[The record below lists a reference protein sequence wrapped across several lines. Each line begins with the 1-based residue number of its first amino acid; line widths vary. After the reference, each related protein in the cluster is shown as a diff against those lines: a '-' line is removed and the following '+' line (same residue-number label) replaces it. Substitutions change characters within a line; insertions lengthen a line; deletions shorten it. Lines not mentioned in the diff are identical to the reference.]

1 MVAFLN
7 MKIIWKKVDR
17 IHKQMQKQIKKYENN
32 MKKYEN
38 QPGACQRLKN
48 GGFEEFL
55 KCSLRGSCLFLVTL
69 FSYFFIFA
77 KIGFSHFIF
86 QEFIRFIFFQ
96 KINLFSIHG
105 KLQGHCVS
113 NVAATPRKRAPPS
126 LMGSFTIRFGS
137 KTGVNQVVDIYAC
150 IYALYIYI

>member
-1 MVAFLN
+1 M
-7 MKIIWKKVDR
+7 DR
-17 IHKQMQKQIKKYENN
+17 IHKQMQKKSKKYENN

-86 QEFIRFIFFQ
+86 QEFIRFIFFSENKPIFNPWQ
-96 KINLFSIHG
+96 APGSLCLKVT
-105 KLQGHCVS
+105 LQSLEDPRSTCRCNPANETSNCGH
-113 NVAATPRKRAPPS
+113 K
-126 LMGSFTIRFGS
+126 
-137 KTGVNQVVDIYAC
+137 
-150 IYALYIYI
+150 